1 MDEIALEAQGRMN
14 KTIDALRGN
23 LSTLRTGRA
32 SPAIVAG
39 VEIDY
44 YGSMTPISQIS
55 SITIPEPRQ
64 LLIKPYDKNDVK
76 AIVSA
81 INASNLGLNPINE
94 GTVVRLIIPALTQDR
109 RIEITKQAKKYGEE
123 AKVAIRNIRRD
134 YMDLVKED
142 DIMKHKMHT
151 ESYEITK
158 ENADIINQAIDEKRR
173 VICVGTTSLRTL
185 EANITKYGEFKS
197 TIEETGIFIYPP
209 YQFKSADALITNFH
223 LPKSTLIMLVSA
235 FSSIDIIKNAYYH
248 AQKEKYKFFSF
259 GDAMF
264 LTDEEEL

>member
-14 KTIDALRGN
+14 KTIDALRSN
-23 LSTLRTGRA
+23 LATLRTGRA

-76 AIVSA
+76 SIVSA

-94 GTVVRLIIPALTQDR
+94 GTVVRLIIPALTQER

-142 DIMKHKMHT
+142 DSMSEDYQKRAT
-151 ESYEITK
+151 E
-158 ENADIINQAIDEKRR
+158 DIQKVTD
-173 VICVGTTSLRTL
+173 
-185 EANITKYGEFKS
+185 
-197 TIEETGIFIYPP
+197 
-209 YQFKSADALITNFH
+209 DA
-223 LPKSTLIMLVSA
+223 
-235 FSSIDIIKNAYYH
+235 IKNIDNVVSE
-248 AQKEKYKFFSF
+248 KEKEI
-259 GDAMF
+259 M
-264 LTDEEEL
+264 TI